1 MRNFSQ
7 ENKRGGFLIKGI
19 ERSIDEK
26 DVSQAIISE
35 YMKEL
40 YDCTDADVIVVG
52 AGPAGTI
59 AAWKL
64 AERGYKTVIMEK
76 NIKPGGGMYLG
87 GMLMNK
93 LVVEEEAMPLM
104 REGGVTSLKPYK
116 NGLYVGDAHEV
127 ATKLLVKAFDAGAKM
142 LNAIE
147 VVDVIYRENEGIKGV
162 VANWHAVSEYPE
174 WVTCVDPLAFRAKM
188 VIDASGHATEIASVA
203 GDKIGFPVRGR
214 EGSMW
219 AERAEKVT
227 VEHTQELY
235 PGLVVCG
242 MAVNSTYGLPRMG
255 PIFGAMFLS
264 GQKAAEIVHEK
275 LSGASRVPQKSAA
288 KSK

>member
-1 MRNFSQ
+1 MV
-7 ENKRGGFLIKGI
+7 KGI
-19 ERSIDEK
+19 EMSIDEK
-26 DVSQAIISE
+26 DISQAIISE

-40 YDCTDADVIVVG
+40 YDCTDVDVIVVG
-52 AGPAGTI
+52 AGPSGTI

-64 AERGYKTVIMEK
+64 AEKGYKTVIIEK

-93 LVVEEEAMPLM
+93 LVIEKDAMYLLEEA
-104 REGGVTSLKPYK
+104 GVKSMKPYK
-116 NGLYVGDAHEV
+116 AGLYVGDAHEV
-127 ATKLLVKAFDAGAKM
+127 ATKLLAKAFDAGAKM

-147 VVDVIYRENEGIKGV
+147 VVDVIYRGKEGIKGV
-162 VANWHAVSEYPE
+162 VANWHVVSEYPE

-188 VIDASGHATEIASVA
+188 VVDASGHATEIASVA

-219 AERAEKVT
+219 AEEAERVT
-227 VEHTQELY
+227 VERTEELY

-242 MAVNSTYGLPRMG
+242 MAVNSTFGLPRMG

-264 GQKAAEIVHEK
+264 GEKAAQIVHEK
-275 LSGASRVPQKSAA
+275 LSGAKKKEQKTVAQRN
-288 KSK
+288 

>member
-1 MRNFSQ
+1 M
-7 ENKRGGFLIKGI
+7 IKGI
-19 ERSIDEK
+19 EREIDEK

-40 YDCTDADVIVVG
+40 YDCTDVDVIVVG
-52 AGPAGTI
+52 AGPSGTI

-64 AERGYKTVIMEK
+64 AEKGYKIVIMEK

-93 LVVEEEAMPLM
+93 LVVEEEAMPLLK
-104 REGGVTSLKPYK
+104 EAGVASLKPYK
-116 NGLYVGDAHEV
+116 NGLYVGDAYEV

-147 VVDVIYRENEGIKGV
+147 VVDVIYREKEGIKGV
-162 VANWHAVSEYPE
+162 VANWHVVSEYPE

-227 VEHTQELY
+227 VENTQELY
-235 PGLVVCG
+235 PGLIVCG

-264 GQKAAEIVHEK
+264 GQKAAALAHEK
-275 LSGASRVPQKSAA
+275 LSGMQKHAQKNVSRN
-288 KSK
+288 